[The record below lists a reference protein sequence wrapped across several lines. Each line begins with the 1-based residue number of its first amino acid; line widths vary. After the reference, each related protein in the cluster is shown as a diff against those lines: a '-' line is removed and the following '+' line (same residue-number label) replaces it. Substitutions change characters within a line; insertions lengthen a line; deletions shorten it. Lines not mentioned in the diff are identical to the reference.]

1 MDPGIKTP
9 FLDCFRRGEV
19 EREVRRLAA
28 RGAVALAALDQ
39 LALLVMLLD
48 DKDLEIQSLA
58 ADTVR
63 KLPTAA
69 LASFL
74 ARPEVPGVL
83 REFFQQ
89 RGIEPAATPAPEA
102 NEPLIDPEPETP
114 AQPDA
119 QERAPK
125 KPDAQERAPK
135 KPDAQER
142 APKKDVFGL
151 PIVEKIKLAMK
162 GTREQRGQLIR
173 DGNRMVAASV
183 VSSPKLNET
192 EVESYARMSNVSD
205 DVLRLIGNNRS
216 WTKSYLI
223 TAALAR
229 NPKTPL
235 AISLRLVSRLNQRD
249 LKMITRDRNVQEA
262 VRKACKGALLTSASR
277 QG

>member
-28 RGAVALAALDQ
+28 RGAVALAALEQ

-83 REFFQQ
+83 REFFKQ

-114 AQPDA
+114 AQPDT
-119 QERAPK
+119 
-125 KPDAQERAPK
+125 
-135 KPDAQER
+135 QER

-183 VSSPKLNET
+183 LSSPKLSET
-192 EVESYARMSNVSD
+192 EVEGYARMSNVSD

-235 AISLRLVSRLNQRD
+235 AISLRLVSRLNVRD
-249 LKMITRDRNVQEA
+249 LKTITRDRNVREA
-262 VRKACKGALLTSASR
+262 VRKACKGALQTSASR
-277 QG
+277 G

>member
-125 KPDAQERAPK
+125 K
-135 KPDAQER
+135 
-142 APKKDVFGL
+142 DVFGL
-151 PIVEKIKLAMK
+151 PIVEKIKLAVK

>member
-28 RGAVALAALDQ
+28 RGAVALAALEQ

-58 ADTVR
+58 ADTVS
-63 KLPTAA
+63 KIPTEA
-69 LASFL
+69 LAPFL
-74 ARPEVPGVL
+74 ARPEVPEAL
-83 REFFQQ
+83 REFFRK

-102 NEPLIDPEPETP
+102 SEPLIDDEPVIPVIDDEPEIDDAPKTP
-114 AQPDA
+114 AQ
-119 QERAPK
+119 RGTKKSAPK
-125 KPDAQERAPK
+125 N
-135 KPDAQER
+135 
-142 APKKDVFGL
+142 VSGL

-183 VSSPKLNET
+183 LSSPKLSET
-192 EVESYARMSNVSD
+192 EVEGYARMSNVSD

-235 AISLRLVSRLNQRD
+235 AISLRLVSRLNVRD
-249 LKMITRDRNVQEA
+249 LKTITRDRNVQEA
-262 VRKACKGALLTSASR
+262 VRKACKGALETSASR
-277 QG
+277 G

>member
-19 EREVRRLAA
+19 ERDVRRLAA
-28 RGAVALAALDQ
+28 RGAVALAALEQ
-39 LALLVMLLD
+39 LALLIMLLD

-63 KLPTAA
+63 RSPTAA
-69 LASFL
+69 LAPFL
-74 ARPEVPGVL
+74 ARREVPEAL
-83 REFFQQ
+83 REFFKQ

-114 AQPDA
+114 AQPDT
-119 QERAPK
+119 QK
-125 KPDAQERAPK
+125 
-135 KPDAQER
+135 R

-151 PIVEKIKLAMK
+151 PIVEKIKLAMR

-183 VSSPKLNET
+183 LSSPKLTET
-192 EVESYARMSNVSD
+192 EVEGYARMSSVSD
-205 DVLRLIGNNRS
+205 DVLRLIGNSRS
-216 WTKSYLI
+216 WTKSYI
-223 TAALAR
+223 IVAALAR

-235 AISLRLVSRLNQRD
+235 AISMRLVSRLNERD
-249 LKMITRDRNVQEA
+249 VKMITRDRNVPEA
-262 VRKACKGALLTSASR
+262 VRRACKRALQTSASR
-277 QG
+277 QA

>member
-28 RGAVALAALDQ
+28 RGAVALAALEQ

-63 KLPTAA
+63 RIPTEA
-69 LASFL
+69 LAPFL
-74 ARPEVPGVL
+74 ARPEVPEAL
-83 REFFQQ
+83 REFFKK

-102 NEPLIDPEPETP
+102 SEPLIDTEPLIDHEPETP
-114 AQPDA
+114 AQPDT
-119 QERAPK
+119 RKSAPK
-125 KPDAQERAPK
+125 N
-135 KPDAQER
+135 
-142 APKKDVFGL
+142 VSGL

-173 DGNRMVAASV
+173 DGNRMIAASV
-183 VSSPKLNET
+183 LSSPKLSET

-235 AISLRLVSRLNQRD
+235 AISVRLVSRLNQRD
-249 LKMITRDRNVQEA
+249 LKTITRDRNVQEA

-277 QG
+277 

>member
-28 RGAVALAALDQ
+28 RGAVALAALEQ
-39 LALLVMLLD
+39 VALLVMLLD

-63 KLPTAA
+63 KIPTAA

-83 REFFQQ
+83 REFFKQ

-114 AQPDA
+114 AQPDT
-119 QERAPK
+119 QT
-125 KPDAQERAPK
+125 
-135 KPDAQER
+135 R

-183 VSSPKLNET
+183 LSSPKLSET
-192 EVESYARMSNVSD
+192 EVEGYARMSNVSD

-235 AISLRLVSRLNQRD
+235 AISLRLVSRLNVRD
-249 LKMITRDRNVQEA
+249 LKTITRDRNVQEA
-262 VRKACKGALLTSASR
+262 VRKACKGALQTSASR
-277 QG
+277 G

>member
-1 MDPGIKTP
+1 MDPGMKTP
-9 FLDCFRRGEV
+9 LLDCLRRGEV

-28 RGAVALAALDQ
+28 RGAVALAALEQ

-48 DKDLEIQSLA
+48 DKDLAIQSLA

-63 KLPTAA
+63 KLPPAA

-83 REFFQQ
+83 REFFKQ
-89 RGIEPAATPAPEA
+89 RGIEPAATPALEA

-114 AQPDA
+114 AQPDT
-119 QERAPK
+119 QK
-125 KPDAQERAPK
+125 
-135 KPDAQER
+135 R

-151 PIVEKIKLAMK
+151 PIVEKIELAMK

-183 VSSPKLNET
+183 LSSPKLNET

-229 NPKTPL
+229 NPKIPL

-249 LKMITRDRNVQEA
+249 LKMIRRDRNVQEA
-262 VRKACKGALLTSASR
+262 ARKACKGALLTSGSR

>member
-28 RGAVALAALDQ
+28 RGAVALGALEQ

-63 KLPTAA
+63 RIPTAV
-69 LASFL
+69 LAPFL
-74 ARPEVPGVL
+74 ARREVPEAL
-83 REFFQQ
+83 REFFKK

-102 NEPLIDPEPETP
+102 SEPLIDDEPETP
-114 AQPDA
+114 AQ
-119 QERAPK
+119 RVTKKSAPK
-125 KPDAQERAPK
+125 
-135 KPDAQER
+135 
-142 APKKDVFGL
+142 DVSLL

-173 DGNRMVAASV
+173 DGNRMIAASV
-183 VSSPKLNET
+183 LSSPKLSET
-192 EVESYARMSNVSD
+192 EVEGYARMSNVSD

-249 LKMITRDRNVQEA
+249 LTMITRDRNVQEA

>member
-1 MDPGIKTP
+1 MDPGVKTP

-19 EREVRRLAA
+19 EREIWRLAA
-28 RGAVALAALDQ
+28 REAVALGALDQ

-58 ADTVR
+58 GDTVR
-63 KLPTAA
+63 RIPTEA
-69 LASFL
+69 LAPFL
-74 ARPEVPGVL
+74 ARPEVPEAL
-83 REFFQQ
+83 REFFKK

-102 NEPLIDPEPETP
+102 SEPLIDDEPETP
-114 AQPDA
+114 AKPDTK
-119 QERAPK
+119 RSAPK
-125 KPDAQERAPK
+125 DTSL
-135 KPDAQER
+135 
-142 APKKDVFGL
+142 L

-173 DGNRMVAASV
+173 DGNKMIAASV
-183 VSSPKLNET
+183 LSSPKLSET
-192 EVESYARMSNVSD
+192 EVEGYARMSNVSD

-235 AISLRLVSRLNQRD
+235 AISLRLVRRLNERD
-249 LKMITRDRNVQEA
+249 LKMMTRDRNVSEA
-262 VRKACKGALLTSASR
+262 VRKACKGALQASASR

>member
-19 EREVRRLAA
+19 ERDVRRLAA
-28 RGAVALAALDQ
+28 RGALGLAALEQ
-39 LALLVMLLD
+39 VALLVMLLD

-63 KLPTAA
+63 RIPTAA
-69 LASFL
+69 LAPFL
-74 ARPEVPGVL
+74 ARPEVPEAL
-83 REFFQQ
+83 REFFKK

-102 NEPLIDPEPETP
+102 SEPLIDDEPETP
-114 AQPDA
+114 AQPVTKKS
-119 QERAPK
+119 APK
-125 KPDAQERAPK
+125 
-135 KPDAQER
+135 
-142 APKKDVFGL
+142 DVSLL

-173 DGNRMVAASV
+173 DGNRMIAASV
-183 VSSPKLNET
+183 LSSPRLRET

-205 DVLRLIGNNRS
+205 DVLLRLIGNNRS

-229 NPKTPL
+229 NPKAPL
-235 AISLRLVSRLNQRD
+235 AISLRLVSRLNERD
-249 LKMITRDRNVQEA
+249 LKMITRDRNVSEA
-262 VRKACKGALLTSASR
+262 VRKACKGALQASASR

>member
-19 EREVRRLAA
+19 EREIRRLAA
-28 RGAVALAALDQ
+28 RGAVALGALEQ

-63 KLPTAA
+63 RIPTEA
-69 LASFL
+69 LAPFL
-74 ARPEVPGVL
+74 ARPEVPEAL
-83 REFFQQ
+83 REFFRK
-89 RGIEPAATPAPEA
+89 RGIEPAAIPAPEA
-102 NEPLIDPEPETP
+102 SEPLINDEPETP
-114 AQPDA
+114 AQPA
-119 QERAPK
+119 RQKSAPK
-125 KPDAQERAPK
+125 N
-135 KPDAQER
+135 
-142 APKKDVFGL
+142 VSGL

-173 DGNRMVAASV
+173 DGNRMIAASV
-183 VSSPKLNET
+183 LSSPKLSET
-192 EVESYARMSNVSD
+192 EVESHARMSNVSD

-216 WTKSYLI
+216 WTKSYII
-223 TAALAR
+223 TAVLAR

-249 LKMITRDRNVQEA
+249 LKTITHDRNVQEA
-262 VRKACKGALLTSASR
+262 VRKACEGALLTSASR

>member
-28 RGAVALAALDQ
+28 RGAVALAALEQ
-39 LALLVMLLD
+39 LALLLMLLD

-63 KLPTAA
+63 KIPTEV
-69 LASFL
+69 LAPFL
-74 ARPEVPGVL
+74 ARSEVPEVL
-83 REFFQQ
+83 REFFKK

-102 NEPLIDPEPETP
+102 SEPLIDDEPETP
-114 AQPDA
+114 AQPDTNK
-119 QERAPK
+119 RAPK
-125 KPDAQERAPK
+125 DASL
-135 KPDAQER
+135 
-142 APKKDVFGL
+142 L

-183 VSSPKLNET
+183 LSSPKLSET

>member
-19 EREVRRLAA
+19 EREIRRLAA
-28 RGAVALAALDQ
+28 RGAVALGALEQ

-63 KLPTAA
+63 RIPTEA
-69 LASFL
+69 LAPFL
-74 ARPEVPGVL
+74 ARPEVPEAL
-83 REFFQQ
+83 REFFRK
-89 RGIEPAATPAPEA
+89 RGIEPAATAAPEA
-102 NEPLIDPEPETP
+102 SEPLINDEPETP
-114 AQPDA
+114 AQPA
-119 QERAPK
+119 RQKSAPK
-125 KPDAQERAPK
+125 N
-135 KPDAQER
+135 
-142 APKKDVFGL
+142 VSGL

-183 VSSPKLNET
+183 LSSPKLNET

-229 NPKTPL
+229 NPKIPL

-262 VRKACKGALLTSASR
+262 VRKACKGALLTSGSR

>member
-1 MDPGIKTP
+1 MDPGVKTP

-19 EREVRRLAA
+19 EREVRRLGA
-28 RGAVALAALDQ
+28 RGAVALGALEQ

-48 DKDLEIQSLA
+48 DKDIEIQSLA

-63 KLPTAA
+63 RIPTEA
-69 LASFL
+69 LAPFL
-74 ARPEVPGVL
+74 ARPEVPEAL
-83 REFFQQ
+83 REFFKQ
-89 RGIEPAATPAPEA
+89 RGIQPAATPAA
-102 NEPLIDPEPETP
+102 DASEPLIDDEPETP
-114 AQPDA
+114 AQPA
-119 QERAPK
+119 GQKSAPK
-125 KPDAQERAPK
+125 N
-135 KPDAQER
+135 
-142 APKKDVFGL
+142 VSGL

-173 DGNRMVAASV
+173 DGNRMIAASV
-183 VSSPKLNET
+183 LSSPKLSET

-216 WTKSYLI
+216 WTKSYII

>member
-28 RGAVALAALDQ
+28 RGAVALGALEQ

-63 KLPTAA
+63 RIPTEA

-74 ARPEVPGVL
+74 ARPEVPEVL
-83 REFFQQ
+83 REFFKK

-102 NEPLIDPEPETP
+102 SEPLIDDEPETP
-114 AQPDA
+114 AQPVTTKS
-119 QERAPK
+119 APK
-125 KPDAQERAPK
+125 
-135 KPDAQER
+135 
-142 APKKDVFGL
+142 DVSLL

-173 DGNRMVAASV
+173 DGNRMIAASV
-183 VSSPKLNET
+183 FSSPKLSET
-192 EVESYARMSNVSD
+192 EVEGYARMSNVSD

-249 LKMITRDRNVQEA
+249 LTMITRDRNVQEA

>member
-74 ARPEVPGVL
+74 ARPEVPEAL
-83 REFFQQ
+83 REFFKQ
-89 RGIEPAATPAPEA
+89 RGIEPAAIPAPEA
-102 NEPLIDPEPETP
+102 SEPLIDPEPETP
-114 AQPDA
+114 AQPDT
-119 QERAPK
+119 Q
-125 KPDAQERAPK
+125 KP
-135 KPDAQER
+135 

-183 VSSPKLNET
+183 LSSPKLNET

-262 VRKACKGALLTSASR
+262 VRKACKGALLTSGSR

>member
-83 REFFQQ
+83 REFFKQ

-114 AQPDA
+114 AQPDTH
-119 QERAPK
+119 
-125 KPDAQERAPK
+125 
-135 KPDAQER
+135 AQER

-183 VSSPKLNET
+183 LSSPKLNET

-262 VRKACKGALLTSASR
+262 VRKACKGALLTSGSR

>member
-28 RGAVALAALDQ
+28 RGAVALGALEQ

-63 KLPTAA
+63 RIPTEA

-74 ARPEVPGVL
+74 ARPEVPEVL
-83 REFFQQ
+83 REFFKK

-102 NEPLIDPEPETP
+102 SEPLIDDEPETP
-114 AQPDA
+114 AQPVTTKS
-119 QERAPK
+119 APK
-125 KPDAQERAPK
+125 
-135 KPDAQER
+135 
-142 APKKDVFGL
+142 DVSLL

-173 DGNRMVAASV
+173 DGNRMIAASV
-183 VSSPKLNET
+183 LSSPKLSET
-192 EVESYARMSNVSD
+192 EVEGYARMSNVSD

-249 LKMITRDRNVQEA
+249 LTMITRDRNVQEA

>member
-28 RGAVALAALDQ
+28 RGAVALGALEQ

-63 KLPTAA
+63 RIPTEA

-74 ARPEVPGVL
+74 ARPEVPEVL
-83 REFFQQ
+83 REFFKK

-102 NEPLIDPEPETP
+102 SEPLIDDEPETP
-114 AQPDA
+114 AQPVTTKS
-119 QERAPK
+119 APK
-125 KPDAQERAPK
+125 
-135 KPDAQER
+135 
-142 APKKDVFGL
+142 DVSLL

-173 DGNRMVAASV
+173 DGNRMIAASV
-183 VSSPKLNET
+183 LSSPKLSET
-192 EVESYARMSNVSD
+192 EVEGYARMSNVSD

>member
-28 RGAVALAALDQ
+28 RGAVALAALEQ

-83 REFFQQ
+83 REFFKQ

-114 AQPDA
+114 AQPDT
-119 QERAPK
+119 QKRAPK
-125 KPDAQERAPK
+125 
-135 KPDAQER
+135 
-142 APKKDVFGL
+142 DVSGL

-173 DGNRMVAASV
+173 DGNTMIAASV
-183 VSSPKLNET
+183 LSSPKLSET
-192 EVESYARMSNVSD
+192 EVEGYARMSNVSD

-223 TAALAR
+223 TSALAR

-249 LKMITRDRNVQEA
+249 LKTITRDRNVQEA

>member
-28 RGAVALAALDQ
+28 RGAVALAALEQ

-63 KLPTAA
+63 KIPTAA

-83 REFFQQ
+83 REFFKQ

-114 AQPDA
+114 AQPDT
-119 QERAPK
+119 QTP
-125 KPDAQERAPK
+125 
-135 KPDAQER
+135 

-183 VSSPKLNET
+183 LSSPKLSET
-192 EVESYARMSNVSD
+192 EVEGYARMSNVSD
-205 DVLRLIGNNRS
+205 DVLRLIGSNRS

-235 AISLRLVSRLNQRD
+235 AISLRLVSRLNVRD
-249 LKMITRDRNVQEA
+249 LKTITRDRNVQEA
-262 VRKACKGALLTSASR
+262 VRKACKGALETSASR
-277 QG
+277 G

>member
-28 RGAVALAALDQ
+28 RGAVALAALEQ

-58 ADTVR
+58 ADTVGR
-63 KLPTAA
+63 IPTEA
-69 LASFL
+69 LAPFL
-74 ARPEVPGVL
+74 ARPEVPEVL
-83 REFFQQ
+83 REFFKK

-102 NEPLIDPEPETP
+102 SEPLIDDEPETP
-114 AQPDA
+114 AIDEPETPGQP
-119 QERAPK
+119 ETRKSAPK
-125 KPDAQERAPK
+125 N
-135 KPDAQER
+135 
-142 APKKDVFGL
+142 VSGL

-173 DGNRMVAASV
+173 DGNRMIAASV
-183 VSSPKLNET
+183 LSSPKLSET

-235 AISLRLVSRLNQRD
+235 AISLRLVSRLNVRD
-249 LKMITRDRNVQEA
+249 LKMITRDRNVQDA
-262 VRKACKGALLTSASR
+262 VRKACKGALVTAGSR
-277 QG
+277 QA

>member
-28 RGAVALAALDQ
+28 RGAVALAALEQ

-83 REFFQQ
+83 REFFKQ

-114 AQPDA
+114 AQPDT
-119 QERAPK
+119 
-125 KPDAQERAPK
+125 
-135 KPDAQER
+135 QER

-183 VSSPKLNET
+183 LSSPKLSET
-192 EVESYARMSNVSD
+192 EVEGYARMSNVSD
-205 DVLRLIGNNRS
+205 GVLRLIGNNRS

-229 NPKTPL
+229 NPKTRL
-235 AISLRLVSRLNQRD
+235 AISLRLVSRLNVRD
-249 LKMITRDRNVQEA
+249 LKTITRDRNVQEA
-262 VRKACKGALLTSASR
+262 VRKACKGALQTSASR
-277 QG
+277 G

>member
-19 EREVRRLAA
+19 EREVRRLGA
-28 RGAVALAALDQ
+28 RGTLGLAALEQ

-58 ADTVR
+58 ADTVKR
-63 KLPTAA
+63 IPTEA
-69 LASFL
+69 LAPFL
-74 ARPEVPGVL
+74 ARPEVPETL
-83 REFFQQ
+83 REFFKK
-89 RGIEPAATPAPEA
+89 RGIEPAATPAPDA
-102 NEPLIDPEPETP
+102 SEPLIDDEPETIDDEPETINDLPETP
-114 AQPDA
+114 ARA
-119 QERAPK
+119 QTKKSAPK
-125 KPDAQERAPK
+125 
-135 KPDAQER
+135 
-142 APKKDVFGL
+142 DVSVL

-183 VSSPKLNET
+183 LSSPKLSET
-192 EVESYARMSNVSD
+192 EVESFARMSNVSD
-205 DVLRLIGNNRS
+205 DVLRIIGGSRS

-235 AISLRLVSRLNQRD
+235 AISMRLVSRLNQRD
-249 LKMITRDRNVQEA
+249 LTMMTRDRNVPDA
-262 VRKACKGALLTSASR
+262 VRKACKSALMTVSSR
-277 QG
+277 QA

>member
-28 RGAVALAALDQ
+28 RGAVALAALEQ

-63 KLPTAA
+63 KLPPAA

-83 REFFQQ
+83 REFFKQ
-89 RGIEPAATPAPEA
+89 RGIEPAATAAPEA
-102 NEPLIDPEPETP
+102 SEPLIDPEPETP
-114 AQPDA
+114 AQLDT
-119 QERAPK
+119 QERA
-125 KPDAQERAPK
+125 R
-135 KPDAQER
+135 
-142 APKKDVFGL
+142 KKDVFGL

-183 VSSPKLNET
+183 LSSPKLNET

-262 VRKACKGALLTSASR
+262 VRKACKGALLTSGSR

>member
-28 RGAVALAALDQ
+28 RGAVALAALEQ

-83 REFFQQ
+83 REFFKQ

-114 AQPDA
+114 AQPDT
-119 QERAPK
+119 QKRAPK
-125 KPDAQERAPK
+125 
-135 KPDAQER
+135 
-142 APKKDVFGL
+142 DVSGL

-173 DGNRMVAASV
+173 DGNRMIAASV
-183 VSSPKLNET
+183 LSSPKLSET
-192 EVESYARMSNVSD
+192 EVEGYARMSNVSD

-223 TAALAR
+223 TSALAR

-249 LKMITRDRNVQEA
+249 LKTITRDRNVQEA

>member
-1 MDPGIKTP
+1 MDPGVKTP
-9 FLDCFRRGEV
+9 FLNCFRRGEV
-19 EREVRRLAA
+19 EREVRRLGA
-28 RGAVALAALDQ
+28 RGAVALGALEQ

-63 KLPTAA
+63 RIPTEA
-69 LASFL
+69 LAPFL
-74 ARPEVPGVL
+74 ARPEVPEAL
-83 REFFQQ
+83 REFFKQ
-89 RGIEPAATPAPEA
+89 RGIQPAATPAA
-102 NEPLIDPEPETP
+102 DASEPLIDDEPETP
-114 AQPDA
+114 AQPDR
-119 QERAPK
+119 QKSAPK
-125 KPDAQERAPK
+125 N
-135 KPDAQER
+135 
-142 APKKDVFGL
+142 VSGL
-151 PIVEKIKLAMK
+151 PIVEEIKLAMK

-173 DGNRMVAASV
+173 DGNRMIAASV
-183 VSSPKLNET
+183 LSSPKLSET

-216 WTKSYLI
+216 WTKSYII